1 MQLIA
6 ADEPYLCV
14 SAMNKQQRNHT
25 DSHPSKT
32 LKTSRKVIF
41 LDSKHKVLFG
51 VVISDDIDLRGFI

>member
-32 LKTSRKVIF
+32 FKNLQKSYFSWLQT
-41 LDSKHKVLFG
+41 
-51 VVISDDIDLRGFI
+51 